1 MDSAKEKSVPG
12 QTAGG
17 PAMPSHAGAGHAGAI
32 HGAHHLRQ
40 PRIHHRIAL
49 IVGLLAAI
57 AGAAFGVRYYLWSMN
72 HEDTDDAF
80 IDTHVIMISP
90 KIEGQALKVYVD
102 DNQQVKPGDPL
113 VDIDPVDYQVKLA
126 QARAEVGAAEA
137 EARKAAGDAVSA
149 KELYGKDR
157 ISRQSYDHAVDEAD
171 AKKAQAELAR
181 QKLDAAQLDIS
192 YTRIASPIAGK
203 VTRKSVEIRSYVHV
217 GQPLMAIVPDQ
228 VWVTANFKETQLT
241 RMRPGQKA
249 VIRVDAYPGRI
260 FPGHVDSLQA
270 GTGARFS
277 LLPPENATGNYVKV
291 VQRVPVKIVF
301 DAPSEVLPPL
311 SPGMSVVP
319 AVDLR

>member
-1 MDSAKEKSVPG
+1 VACTLGV
-12 QTAGG
+12 
-17 PAMPSHAGAGHAGAI
+17 
-32 HGAHHLRQ
+32 
-40 PRIHHRIAL
+40 
-49 IVGLLAAI
+49 VGTV
-57 AGAAFGVRYYLWSMN
+57 FGVRYWLYARD

-80 IDTHVIMISP
+80 IDTHVIMISA
-90 KIEGQALKVYVD
+90 KVDGQALKVYVD
-102 DNQQVKPGDPL
+102 DNQQVKAGEPL
-113 VDIDPVDYQVKLA
+113 VDIDPDDYQVKLA
-126 QARAEVGAAEA
+126 QARAAVSAAEA

-149 KELYGKDR
+149 QELYAKDR
-157 ISRQSYDHAVDEAD
+157 ISRQSYDHAVAEAE
-171 AKKAQAELAR
+171 ATKAQGELAR
-181 QKLDAAQLDIS
+181 QRLDAAQLDLS

-203 VTRKSVEIRSYVHV
+203 VTRKAVELRSYIRV
-217 GQPLMAIVPDQ
+217 GQPLMSIVPNQ

-241 RMRPGQKA
+241 RMRAGQKVA
-249 VIRVDAYPGRI
+249 IHIDAYPGRD

-301 DAPSEVLPPL
+301 DDAPEALPPL